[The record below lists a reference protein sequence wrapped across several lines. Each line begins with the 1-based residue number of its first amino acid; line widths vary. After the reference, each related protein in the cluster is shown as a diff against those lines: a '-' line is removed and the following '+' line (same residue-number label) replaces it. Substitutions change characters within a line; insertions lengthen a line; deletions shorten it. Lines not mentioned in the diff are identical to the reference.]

1 MRITTLET
9 VHNYQKII
17 KKKGLG
23 NIIENLH
30 KTHCC
35 VPVHLLRQF
44 FSYSISSYLNFS
56 ILQKSKPIE
65 FYKLSSRKTTVK

>member
-17 KKKGLG
+17 KKTLG
-23 NIIENLH
+23 SIIENLH

-35 VPVHLLRQF
+35 AFVAQYRER
-44 FSYSISSYLNFS
+44 SYNNKLS
-56 ILQKSKPIE
+56 ILSI
-65 FYKLSSRKTTVK
+65 F

>member
-30 KTHCC
+30 KTHCW
-35 VPVHLLRQF
+35 Q
-44 FSYSISSYLNFS
+44 
-56 ILQKSKPIE
+56 
-65 FYKLSSRKTTVK
+65 